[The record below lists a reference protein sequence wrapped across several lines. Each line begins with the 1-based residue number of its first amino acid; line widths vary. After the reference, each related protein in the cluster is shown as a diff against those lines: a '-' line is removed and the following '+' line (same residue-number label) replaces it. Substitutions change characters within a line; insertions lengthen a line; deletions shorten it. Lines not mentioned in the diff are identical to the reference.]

1 LINDKIWSNATVPFI
16 DVHNVKGEKID
27 KRNIKN
33 EIFNIPVRQD
43 IISEAVKGQLA
54 SSRTGS
60 ASTKNRSNVRASGAK
75 LWRQKGTGRARV
87 GAASSPLRR
96 GGGVAFGPVP
106 RDYSFKV
113 NKKVRKTALRMA
125 LADKFK
131 TGKLLVVDNLEMDEI
146 STRKFSNVL
155 KNFGLDNVLV
165 VTERKDENIE
175 KSSRNIKRVKVLR
188 AEGLNVY
195 DILLYEYL
203 LFVDGALGIVEEAMT
218 R

>member
-60 ASTKNRSNVRASGAK
+60 ASTKNRSNVRGSGAK

-87 GAASSPLRR
+87 GAASSPLRK

-146 STRKFSNVL
+146 STRKFLNVL

>member
-146 STRKFSNVL
+146 STRKFSNIL

-203 LFVDGALGIVEEAMT
+203 LFVDGALGIVEEAVT

>member
-1 LINDKIWSNATVPFI
+1 MPFI

-146 STRKFSNVL
+146 STRKFSNIL

-203 LFVDGALGIVEEAMT
+203 LFVDGALGIVEEAVT

>member
-1 LINDKIWSNATVPFI
+1 MPFI

-43 IISEAVKGQLA
+43 IISQAVKGQLA
-54 SSRTGS
+54 GSRTGS

-96 GGGVAFGPVP
+96 GGGVAFGPAP

-146 STRKFSNVL
+146 STRKFSNIL
-155 KNFGLDNVLV
+155 TNFGLDNVLV

-195 DILLYEYL
+195 DVLYYEYL
-203 LFVDGALGIVEEAMT
+203 LFVDGALGIVEEAVT